1 MKIGLIG
8 YPLSG
13 KTAVFNTL
21 TGQHARTDSFH
32 SSGKQANVGLIKVP
46 DQRIDALVEIFKP
59 KKTTF
64 AEINFADFAGISAED
79 GGGSGFD
86 SQSLNLMRQLDA
98 LAFVVRAFQD
108 ETVLHSLGRIDP
120 AADVAGI
127 DEELQ
132 LADLI
137 VIETRQQRLNRER
150 KQGSKEY
157 LLLDKCRAA
166 LEDGNPLRDVGLSED
181 EIRALSGFT
190 FLTLKPRMV
199 LVNTGEDDL
208 GNDGGVCEK
217 YPGAITFC
225 ASLEQQIAELPPEDQ
240 QEFLEA
246 MEIAEPARPKF
257 IRAAYGLMQ
266 LISFFTVGEDEVKA
280 WTISDGTPAVEAAG
294 KIHSDIQRGFIR
306 AEVAAYDDYIV
317 DKDMVKLKERGRL
330 RLEGKNYVVQDGDII
345 NFRFNV

>member
-21 TGQHARTDSFH
+21 TGLNARTDSFH
-32 SSGKQANVGLIKVP
+32 SAGKQANVGLIKVP
-46 DQRIDALVEIFKP
+46 DERIDALAEIFKP

-64 AEINFADFAGISAED
+64 AEINFADFSGISSDA
-79 GGGSGFD
+79 GAGGFD
-86 SQSLNLMRQLDA
+86 AQSLNLMRQLDA
-98 LAFVVRAFQD
+98 LAFVVRAFVD
-108 ETVLHSLGRIDP
+108 EAVLHPKDRIDP
-120 AADVAGI
+120 SADVTGI
-127 DEELQ
+127 EEELQ

-137 VIETRQQRLNRER
+137 VVEARQKRLGKEGQ
-150 KQGSKEY
+150 KASKEY
-157 LLLDKCRAA
+157 ELLDKCRVA
-166 LEDGNPLRDVGLSED
+166 LEDGMTLREVGLSVE
-181 EIRALSGFT
+181 ETRALAGFT
-190 FLTLKPRMV
+190 FLSLKPRMV
-199 LVNTGEDDL
+199 LVNTGEDALDD
-208 GNDGGVCEK
+208 DGGASEK
-217 YPGAITFC
+217 YSGVITFC
-225 ASLEQQIAELPPEDQ
+225 ASVEQQIAELAPEEQ

-280 WTISDGTPAVEAAG
+280 WTISNGSPAVEAAG

-306 AEVAAYDDYIV
+306 AEVAAFDDYIV
-317 DKDMVKLKERGRL
+317 DKDMVKLKERGKL

>member
-1 MKIGLIG
+1 M
-8 YPLSG
+8 SG

-21 TGQHARTDSFH
+21 TGLHARTDSFH
-32 SSGKQANVGLIKVP
+32 SAGKQANVGLIRVP
-46 DQRIDALVEIFKP
+46 DERIEALAEIFKP

-64 AEINFADFAGISAED
+64 AEINFADFAGISAESGA
-79 GGGSGFD
+79 GGGGFD
-86 SQSLNLMRQLDA
+86 AQSLSLMRQLDA
-98 LAFVVRAFQD
+98 LAFVVRAFGD
-108 ETVLHSLGRIDP
+108 EAVLHPLGRIDP
-120 AADVAGI
+120 AADVTGI
-127 DEELQ
+127 EEELQ

-137 VIETRQQRLNRER
+137 VVESRQQRLGKEGKKASREY
-150 KQGSKEY
+150 E
-157 LLLDKCRAA
+157 LLDKCRSA
-166 LEDGNPLRDVGLSED
+166 LEDGRPLREVGLSGED
-181 EIRALSGFT
+181 TKALAGFT
-190 FLTLKPRMV
+190 FLSLKPRLL
-199 LVNTGEDDL
+199 LVNTGEDALDD
-208 GNDGGVCEK
+208 DGGVSDK
-217 YPGAITFC
+217 HGGAITFC
-225 ASLEQQIAELPPEDQ
+225 ASVEQQIAELEPGEQ

-257 IRAAYGLMQ
+257 IRAAYGLMR

-317 DKDMVKLKERGRL
+317 DKDMVKLKERGKL